1 MTISLSTLKS
11 LRAAMTQ
18 GRWVSDASEVE
29 DGQVWTAEPYKLVME
44 THRHPMAA
52 NATGIVAT
60 HNAADV
66 LIAAVQAAIDFALIQ
81 ETLAPGDFAAPEFGA
96 LWDAL
101 QRFGP

>member
-52 NATGIVAT
+52 NAAGIVAT
-60 HNAADV
+60 HNATDA
-66 LIAAVQAAIDFALIQ
+66 LIAAVGAAIALVGPAKQSDGHLPEFNALI
-81 ETLAPGDFAAPEFGA
+81 AALEVFKP
-96 LWDAL
+96 
-101 QRFGP
+101 